1 MTTLR
6 RTISVG
12 IVCELLL
19 ALAAISPSLAQT
31 SPEPKFATSEEA
43 EGFRG
48 KSFLLVGDDTAA
60 VVRGLDWSKDRS
72 ITLPFWLGT
81 GPATPSALVPKE
93 GKYYVISEAYI
104 RRSLGANEWLIRA
117 GSSLQKPDAVLVTE
131 KTHYK
136 TTGVILPTIVQFI
149 GTRTMTRSD
158 GSSLEV
164 PVLHEV
170 SLPMTWTKGTTP
182 TLYAH
187 YSIKAGYPN
196 K

>member
-1 MTTLR
+1 M
-6 RTISVG
+6 RTSKMRISGG
-12 IVCELLL
+12 IVFEFLLIV
-19 ALAAISPSLAQT
+19 ATFGPSLAQ
-31 SPEPKFATSEEA
+31 PPPKPKYATSEQA

-60 VVRGLDWSKDRS
+60 VIRGLDWSEDRS

-81 GPATPSALVPKE
+81 GPATPIALVPKE

-104 RRSLGANEWLIRA
+104 RRRLAADEWLIRA
-117 GSSLQKPDAVLVTE
+117 GSSLQKPDAVLITN
-131 KTHYK
+131 KTRYK
-136 TTGVILPTIVQFI
+136 TTGEILPTIVQYI
-149 GTRTMTRSD
+149 GNRTIKRSD
-158 GSSLEV
+158 GSSIDV
-164 PVLHEV
+164 PILQEV